1 MRKNL
6 GATQGLLFSDAVA
19 SALAARHGRG
29 EAHHLVEEAAGKV
42 RDQGKHLSDILLAE
56 PKLKED
62 AEAIEHAF
70 DLAPFIEA
78 AALWTDRALA
88 HIETLKIGNPV

>member
-6 GATQGLLFSDAVA
+6 DLTQGLLFSDAMA
-19 SALAARHGRG
+19 SALATRHGRG
-29 EAHHLVEEAAGKV
+29 EAHHLVEDAAGKV
-42 RDQGKHLSDILLAE
+42 RNEGKHLRDVLLAD
-56 PKLKED
+56 PKLAGD
-62 AEAIEHAF
+62 REAIERAF

-88 HIETLKIGNPV
+88 HIETLNIGTSV